1 LRKYW
6 QVELTPSD
14 TREAAPALGTRLR
27 SALWPAPVTVDARE
41 RWRAAGGAALGILFA
56 AVLSRWLAGPGALG
70 PWLVA
75 PMGASAVLVFCLPA
89 SPLAQPWAV
98 VGSSLVS
105 AFAGVACARWIP
117 DPAVAA
123 AAAVGAAVALM
134 FALRCLHPPGGAM
147 ALLAVLTHSTEFD
160 VVAFPVLVNA
170 VLLVVAGI
178 AYNSATG
185 RRYPHPQQRPAA
197 APAPDG
203 PRSRFTTA
211 DLDAALA
218 HYNQVL
224 DVPRDDLEALLQEAE
239 MAAYRRNLGEIRCAD
254 IMTRDPVAVEFG
266 TPLIDAW
273 HLMRGRGIKALPVI
287 DRARRIVG
295 IVTLADFM
303 RHAEIEQPRNIGERL
318 RHLVRRATTVHS
330 DKPEVAGQIMTRQV
344 RVASANRHVVDLVPL
359 FSEGGHHHIP
369 IIDEER
375 RLAGIITQTDLV
387 RALYRAVQG
396 APAGPTA

>member
-1 LRKYW
+1 
-6 QVELTPSD
+6 LTPSD
-14 TREAAPALGTRLR
+14 TREAEPDPWARLY
-27 SALWPAPVTVDARE
+27 AAFWPAPVTVDARE
-41 RWRAAGGAALGILFA
+41 RWRAVGGAAVGILFA
-56 AVLSRWLAGPGALG
+56 ALLSRWLAGPGGLG

-98 VGSSLVS
+98 IGSSLVS
-105 AFAGVACARWIP
+105 ALAGVACARWIP
-117 DPAVAA
+117 DTAVAA

-147 ALLAVLTHSTEFD
+147 ALLAVLTHATQFELI
-160 VVAFPVLVNA
+160 AFPVLTNA
-170 VLLVVAGI
+170 VLLVAAGM

-197 APAPDG
+197 APAAPAE
-203 PRSRFTTA
+203 PRSRFTAA

-266 TPLIDAW
+266 TPLVDAW
-273 HLMRGRGIKALPVI
+273 QLMQQRRIKALPVI

-295 IVTLADFM
+295 ILTLADFM
-303 RHAEIEQPRNIGERL
+303 RHAEVHQPLHIGERL
-318 RHLVRRATTVHS
+318 RQLVRRATTVHS
-330 DKPEVAGQIMTRQV
+330 DKPEVVGQIMARQV

-369 IIDEER
+369 IIDGDR
-375 RLAGIITQTDLV
+375 RLVGIITQTDLV

-396 APAGPTA
+396 GPAAQPA

>member
-1 LRKYW
+1 MI
-6 QVELTPSD
+6 PSE
-14 TREAAPALGTRLR
+14 TREAAPGLGERLR
-27 SALWPAPVTVDARE
+27 TALWPAPVTVDARE
-41 RWRAAGGAALGILFA
+41 RWRAVGGAAIGILFA
-56 AVLSRWLAGPGALG
+56 ALLSRWFAGPGALG

-105 AFAGVACARWIP
+105 ALAGVACARWIP
-117 DPAVAA
+117 DTAVAA

-147 ALLAVLTHSTEFD
+147 ALLAVLTQSTQFD
-160 VVAFPVLVNA
+160 LIAFPVLVNA
-170 VLLVVAGI
+170 VLLVAAGM

-197 APAPDG
+197 TAPAPTE
-203 PRSRFTTA
+203 PRSRFTAA

-224 DVPRDDLEALLQEAE
+224 DVPRDDLERLLQQAE

-254 IMTRDPVAVEFG
+254 IMTRNPVAVEFG

-273 HLMRGRGIKALPVI
+273 HLMRERGIKALPVI

-303 RHAEIEQPRNIGERL
+303 RHAEIEQPHSIGERL

-330 DKPEVAGQIMTRQV
+330 DKPEVVGQIMTRQV
-344 RVASANRHVVDLVPL
+344 RVTSAHRHVVDLVPL

-369 IIDEER
+369 IIDDER

-396 APAGPTA
+396 GPAA